1 MPKGHGPSLQMI
13 LESGN
18 RRQAMTDVN
27 TPTISHVLRRLLH
40 ATGDANSTDDVFNDS
55 MKYVDKFWKM
65 A

>member
-1 MPKGHGPSLQMI
+1 MPKGHGPSLRMI

-40 ATGDANSTDDVFNDS
+40 ATGDANSWDTVFNDY
-55 MKYVDKFWKM
+55 MEKVEQCWKM